1 MSTARKLRTPITK
14 YSPLDN
20 SFSASIDKSEPIDFQ
35 ATFKK
40 VIYPQEG
47 EPPRWT
53 IEARYRDSTTNQ
65 IQSIRIIFLKTPE
78 NNKPVLANENL
89 RILYSNTAEDPP
101 SEYSTSAATTAIDF
115 DSAAGSVSGNISA
128 TVSDGL
134 ETPKTHEL
142 TIAFNLIAENW
153 VKRIK

>member
-1 MSTARKLRTPITK
+1 MSTARKLPSPIKK
-14 YSPLDN
+14 YSARDN
-20 SFSASIDKSEPIDFQ
+20 SFSASIDMSEPIDFH

-65 IQSIRIIFLKTPE
+65 IQSIRVIFLNTPE
-78 NNKPVLANENL
+78 NNKPVLANEDL
-89 RILYSNTAEDPP
+89 RVLYSNTAEDPP

-115 DSAAGSVSGNISA
+115 DSEAGSVSGNISA

-134 ETPKTHEL
+134 ETPKHHDL
-142 TIAFNLIAENW
+142 TIAFDLVAEQW
-153 VKRIK
+153 VKVFK